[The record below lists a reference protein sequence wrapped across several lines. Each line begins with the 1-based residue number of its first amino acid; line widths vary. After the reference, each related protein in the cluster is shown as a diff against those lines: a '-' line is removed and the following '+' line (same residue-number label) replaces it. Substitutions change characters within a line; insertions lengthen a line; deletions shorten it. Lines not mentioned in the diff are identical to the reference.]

1 MRKTLTSAGA
11 LCGAVLC
18 GGGLCAGALAAELP
32 DIGSVLPDLTVP
44 TLEHSQPGP
53 GKRVYEQESEYAG
66 TDVRHIV
73 YLPRDWRRDKLYP
86 VIVEY
91 AGNGPYENK
100 DGDVS
105 TGEVEGSVMGY
116 GLSGGEGFIWLAL
129 PFVNSQE
136 KKNQAWW
143 WGDVEATV
151 DYAKRAVRRVCKR
164 YAAKTRESASSG

>member
-53 GKRVYEQESEYAG
+53 GKRVYEQES
-66 TDVRHIV
+66 
-73 YLPRDWRRDKLYP
+73 
-86 VIVEY
+86 EY